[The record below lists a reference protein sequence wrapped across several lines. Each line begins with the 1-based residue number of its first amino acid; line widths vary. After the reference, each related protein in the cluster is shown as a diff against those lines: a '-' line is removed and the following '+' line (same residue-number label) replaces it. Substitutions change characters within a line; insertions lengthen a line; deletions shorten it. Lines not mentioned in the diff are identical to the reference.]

1 MKIIRNTINKED
13 ADLLC
18 KRILWISQTRPRLR
32 ELLELNYDPK
42 HSKLAQKIATQ
53 LLLGKLILI
62 DRKYK
67 KVSVLHEERLKDF
80 SNIKLSCDDSP
91 QLKIYLKIEETDE
104 EIGPI
109 SLVNLFHNLPKIEL
123 EDYSL
128 WHKGMENFVNLAELK
143 ARVLGP

>member
-80 SNIKLSCDDSP
+80 SNILRSHGGILDRLDSIF
-91 QLKIYLKIEETDE
+91 LITIFFNIYIHLT
-104 EIGPI
+104 
-109 SLVNLFHNLPKIEL
+109 
-123 EDYSL
+123 
-128 WHKGMENFVNLAELK
+128 
-143 ARVLGP
+143 